1 MEQTASAAYPNVLV
15 ADYLRKAGRASSD
28 QLAKAESLVR
38 EGYQRMLT
46 FQHASGGFGWWTG
59 GESPQVWVT
68 AYALHLLRDTSR
80 VVDVDARV
88 IERARAW
95 LLARRGGGGMWTD
108 AGQSHGVK
116 IDRVAL
122 TAYVAWAIGGDAQA
136 AEALEKHVEGG
147 DAYRL
152 SLVALA
158 LQAGGNAAAARRAAA
173 NLARLEWSSTGSLC
187 YGYGDCGRVETA
199 GLAVQAFLSTG
210 AAPERAAKGIEFI
223 VQKRRDGDWG
233 STQATVQALRALT
246 GASQGGRPGERVTL
260 TFRAGGK
267 SRSMDVTL
275 GEGAVPSVDLTDF
288 LGHGPIAVEGPEG
301 VSLTVQ
307 AVARH
312 HEPWKREDGALRM
325 SVAHPDVWT
334 VGRAVK
340 MNASIE
346 GAGKMI
352 VAEVG
357 LAPGAVPV
365 GSSLERLVS
374 SRAVQR
380 FEVQADRVVFYLDAL
395 NGKATFDFD
404 VVPRLAAEAR
414 VRPGRA
420 YAFYDPDR
428 MAVAPT
434 AGVRV
439 TP

>member
-15 ADYLRKAGRASSD
+15 ADYLRKAGRASTD

-46 FQHASGGFGWWTG
+46 FQHGSGGFGWWTG
-59 GESPQVWVT
+59 GANPQVWVT
-68 AYALHLLRDTSR
+68 AYALHLLADTSR
-80 VVDVDARV
+80 VIDVDARV

-95 LLARRGGGGMWTD
+95 LLARRGGDGMWTD
-108 AGQSHGVK
+108 AGRSHGVQ
-116 IDRVAL
+116 IDSIAL
-122 TAYVAWAIGGDAQA
+122 TAYIACAIGGDARA
-136 AEALEKHVEGG
+136 AEALEKHVDGD

-158 LQAGGNAAAARRAAA
+158 LQASGNAAAARRAAA

-187 YGYGDCGRVETA
+187 YGHGDCGKVETA
-199 GLAVQAFLSTG
+199 GLAVQALVATG
-210 AAPERAAKGIEFI
+210 AAPERATKGVEYL
-223 VQKRRDGDWG
+223 VGKRRDGDWG

-312 HEPWKREDGALRM
+312 HEPWKKEDGSLRM

-334 VGRAVK
+334 VGRAVR
-340 MNASIE
+340 MTTSLE
-346 GAGKMI
+346 GAGKMV

-365 GSSLERLVS
+365 GASLERLVA
-374 SRAVQR
+374 SRAVSR
-380 FEVQADRVVFYLDAL
+380 YEVQADRVVFYLDAL
-395 NGKATFDFD
+395 DGRSTLDFE
-404 VVPRLAAEAR
+404 VIPRLAAEAR

-428 MAVAPT
+428 LAVSPT
-434 AGVRV
+434 SAVRV